1 MSRYSVII
9 VNENN
14 ANGLKKTIVSVINQ
28 TYDDYE
34 YIIIDGNSTDDSVKV
49 IKQFADKVT
58 YWISEPDSGIY
69 NAMNKGI
76 AASTG
81 DYLIFLNSSDVF
93 YNERVLELVNK
104 NHHNS
109 DLIIGRESL
118 GGTSP
123 SEFNPKDI
131 TMMSLFQKPLPHQ
144 ATFIK
149 RMLFANT
156 SYDEKF
162 RIVADWKFWIQKLII
177 ENCSYEYIDVIIDVF
192 DMNGVSINSDGLGT
206 KECKLMFSEV
216 LYKRCIPDYVKYNHL
231 DDKWVELGHKIF
243 YRRYFKKLVYN
254 LLSLII
260 K

>member
-1 MSRYSVII
+1 MY
-9 VNENN
+9 NEGMMN
-14 ANGLKKTIVSVINQ
+14 KKTIVSVINQ

-109 DLIIGRESL
+109 DLIIGRESSGSASHCCVRFL
-118 GGTSP
+118 FRDRVFAYGG
-123 SEFNPKDI
+123 
-131 TMMSLFQKPLPHQ
+131 
-144 ATFIK
+144 AG
-149 RMLFANT
+149 
-156 SYDEKF
+156 
-162 RIVADWKFWIQKLII
+162 WKLQ
-177 ENCSYEYIDVIIDVF
+177 
-192 DMNGVSINSDGLGT
+192 
-206 KECKLMFSEV
+206 
-216 LYKRCIPDYVKYNHL
+216 
-231 DDKWVELGHKIF
+231 
-243 YRRYFKKLVYN
+243 
-254 LLSLII
+254 
-260 K
+260 